1 MQIQIDFNFK
11 TKKGVLIASNDISEF
26 DWRDIKNTLINSDE
40 GSNILGE
47 DKNEIF
53 VDWFKL
59 MEKYDSIKLSGISVD
74 IL

>member
-47 DKNEIF
+47 DKN
-53 VDWFKL
+53 
-59 MEKYDSIKLSGISVD
+59 GIR
-74 IL
+74 I